1 MAGEKGEKIVLR
13 AEGEIGV
20 FEWVLPDSI
29 QEMFAECEE
38 HATREPEEIQKILFI
53 GKQRLI
59 EDYHRMLMAYLHL
72 LVGVLLCPVEE
83 SETIILNALTDASSK
98 ILQLMQ
104 QYKEETLH

>member
-13 AEGEIGV
+13 AKGEIVV

-29 QEMFAECEE
+29 QEMFAECEA
-38 HATREPEEIQKILFI
+38 HAMQEPEEIQRILFI

-59 EDYHRMLMAYLHL
+59 EDLHQMLASYLHL
-72 LVGVLLCPVEE
+72 LAGALLYPTEE
-83 SETIILNALTDASSK
+83 PKVIILNALTDASSK

-104 QYKEETLH
+104 QNKEETLH